1 MFSTFQSAMGA
12 GHNAGFQNGLYRRT
26 YTGNFDGVTTWFAT
40 ATKTA
45 TNLIVGSIALPA
57 PNGIPDNTSHQFL
70 GWFKAPYTETFTFT
84 LTSDDKSNFWIGDS
98 AKAGNFGGAAPLI
111 QANVTTVSNTIAL
124 TKGVFYALRL
134 QIGNDHGAGT
144 IYLAV
149 SSPSLVS
156 TQDLTHLSYFNP
168 NTQGI

>member
-1 MFSTFQSAMGA
+1 MLGTFKAPFTF
-12 GHNAGFQNGLYRRT
+12 GHTAAFQNGLYRRT
-26 YTGNFDGVTTWFAT
+26 YTGDFDGVTTWFAT

-45 TNLIVGSIALPA
+45 TNLVVGTIALPG

-84 LTSDDKSNFWIGDS
+84 LASDDKSLLWIGDN
-98 AKAGNFGGAAPLI
+98 AKNGNFTSGNKLVS
-111 QANVTTVSNTIAL
+111 ANVGSASNTIGL

-134 QIGNDHGAGT
+134 QVGNGLGSS
-144 IYLAV
+144 YLSLAV

-156 TQDLTHLSYFNP
+156 TQDLTQLSYFNP